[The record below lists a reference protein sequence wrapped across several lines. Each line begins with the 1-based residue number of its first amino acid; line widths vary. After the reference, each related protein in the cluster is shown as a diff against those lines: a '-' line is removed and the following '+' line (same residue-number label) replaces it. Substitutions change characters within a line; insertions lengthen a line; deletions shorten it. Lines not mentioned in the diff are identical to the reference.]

1 MKFTILALLGV
12 ASAAEMETSEVGLCE
27 TTADCETNFDA
38 IYAEWENSETQDPA
52 WEPVQGELTCAN
64 LSVAYTDENEEAM
77 VWEGRA
83 CSASSGCGGW
93 TGADEKG
100 NEVTILNCDEMAAS
114 ATKLAAGVAAM
125 FVAAYAM

>member
-1 MKFTILALLGV
+1 MKFTTLALLGV
-12 ASAAEMETSEVGLCE
+12 ASAQETSEVGLCD
-27 TTADCETNFDA
+27 TTADCEANFDA
-38 IYAEWENSETQDPA
+38 IYAEWENSETQNPD

-64 LSVAYTDENEEAM
+64 LSVAYTDENDEAM

-83 CSASSGCGGW
+83 CSNSAACGGF
-93 TGADEKG
+93 TGTDDKG
-100 NEVTILNCDEMAAS
+100 NEVTVLNCDEMAAS